1 MVLFFLITLNKKKKM
16 KIQNRAFLIIAMLV
30 SASVLAQ
37 KPTEV
42 PNPSDK
48 PIDLS
53 NPADIIIYIVLP
65 LCAIVFF
72 IIYKKQRNK
81 KS

>member
-1 MVLFFLITLNKKKKM
+1 MTFKKILFAALYVWCTTLY
-16 KIQNRAFLIIAMLV
+16 
-30 SASVLAQ
+30 AQ

-42 PNPSDK
+42 PKPSEK

-65 LCAIVFF
+65 LCVVLLFF
-72 IIYKKQRNK
+72 VWRGKRKNRKK
-81 KS
+81 

>member
-1 MVLFFLITLNKKKKM
+1 M
-16 KIQNRAFLIIAMLV
+16 KIQKTLLLACF
-30 SASVLAQ
+30 ASLALFDNLYAQ

-42 PNPSDK
+42 PKPSEK

-65 LCAIVFF
+65 LCAIVLVL
-72 IIYKKQRNK
+72 IWKRKRKKD
-81 KS
+81 

>member
-1 MVLFFLITLNKKKKM
+1 M
-16 KIQNRAFLIIAMLV
+16 KIQKTRMLACIASIVQTANLY
-30 SASVLAQ
+30 AQ

-42 PNPSDK
+42 PKPSEK

-65 LCAIVFF
+65 LCAIVLVL
-72 IIYKKQRNK
+72 IWNK
-81 KS
+81 KRRKDKK

>member
-1 MVLFFLITLNKKKKM
+1 M
-16 KIQNRAFLIIAMLV
+16 KIQKTFILASI
-30 SASVLAQ
+30 ASVAHIVKLYAQ

-42 PNPSDK
+42 PKPSEK

-65 LCAIVFF
+65 LCAIVLVL
-72 IIYKKQRNK
+72 IWNRMRKKDK
-81 KS
+81 K

>member
-1 MVLFFLITLNKKKKM
+1 M
-16 KIQNRAFLIIAMLV
+16 KIQRTLIIACI
-30 SASVLAQ
+30 ASVAQIANLFAQ

-42 PNPSDK
+42 PKPSEK

-65 LCAIVFF
+65 LCAIVLV
-72 IIYKKQRNK
+72 IIWNRKRKKDK
-81 KS
+81 K

>member
-1 MVLFFLITLNKKKKM
+1 M
-16 KIQNRAFLIIAMLV
+16 KIQKYFSTIFLTLM
-30 SASVLAQ
+30 ASSLFAQ

-42 PNPSDK
+42 PKPSEK

-65 LCAIVFF
+65 ICAIIFF
-72 IIYKKQRNK
+72 LIYLRKKNK
-81 KS
+81 DKK